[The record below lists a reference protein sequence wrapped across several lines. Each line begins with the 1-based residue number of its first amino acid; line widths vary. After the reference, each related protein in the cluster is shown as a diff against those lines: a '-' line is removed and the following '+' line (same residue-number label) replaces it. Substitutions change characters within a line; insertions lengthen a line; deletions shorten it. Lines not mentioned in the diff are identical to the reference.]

1 MQKQNN
7 QRIKNQEIIKNLI
20 EDKVD
25 KLKTMK
31 LEQLKSNIHKLS
43 FEDSSVKIA
52 LLSDIHWD
60 NPKCDREL
68 LKKNLDY
75 CLENK
80 IPVHI
85 NGDMF
90 CLMQGKG
97 DRRGNKSDVRPEHNN
112 SRYLDSIIQT
122 AIEWFEPYKDILTVI
137 GYGNHET
144 AIIKWQET
152 DILQRFVDLFNL
164 TYGTSI
170 CTGGYG
176 GWMIYELEVA
186 GNTGK
191 KVFKHKYFHG
201 SGGGGIVTKGA
212 INLTR
217 ATEMYEGFDI
227 FSMGHIHENSCRNDS
242 IETIKTKNG
251 VYGVD
256 LKEIHLAIT
265 GTYKEEYGDGSK
277 GWHVE
282 RGAPPKSIG
291 GRILEINTKREQKDG
306 ERKILTSVD
315 SYKFP
320 I

>member
-1 MQKQNN
+1 M
-7 QRIKNQEIIKNLI
+7 ELT
-20 EDKVD
+20 
-25 KLKTMK
+25 KLGK
-31 LEQLKSNIHKLS
+31 NIHKIT
-43 FEDSSVKIA
+43 FDSKKAKVA
-52 LLSDIHWD
+52 LLSDVHWD
-60 NPKCDREL
+60 NPSCDRAL
-68 LKKNLDY
+68 LKKHLDY
-75 CLENK
+75 CLAYN

-90 CLMQGKG
+90 CLMQGRG
-97 DRRGNKSDVRPEHNN
+97 DRRGSKSDILPEHNN
-112 SRYLDSIIQT
+112 SRYLDSIVQT
-122 AIEWFEPYKDILTVI
+122 AVEWFAPYKDILTVI

-144 AIIKWQET
+144 GIIKWQET
-152 DILQRFVDLFNL
+152 DILQRFVDLYNVTHNAKVF
-164 TYGTSI
+164 
-170 CTGGYG
+170 TGGYG
-176 GWMIYELEVA
+176 GWMIYELQNS
-186 GNTGK
+186 NTSK

-217 ATEMYEGFDI
+217 ATEMYEGFDV

-242 IETIKTKNG
+242 IEELATLSGIYKTR
-251 VYGVD
+251 

-282 RGAPPKSIG
+282 RGAPPKTIG
-291 GRILEINTKREQKDG
+291 GRILELSMCVKQVNKIRE
-306 ERKILTSVD
+306 IVYSMD